1 MTSRRCRRR
10 SEEPN
15 DSDCRNAG
23 LRYRRVCAHARYRT
37 RRQTES
43 HRTPRYR
50 VRFQLEGQPAHEA
63 MVGPNPRQYLVEHLR
78 GSKPGDFVKV
88 KLSED
93 GKSIVDWVNRTDEEF
108 WRNFDATYG

>member
-1 MTSRRCRRR
+1 
-10 SEEPN
+10 
-15 DSDCRNAG
+15 
-23 LRYRRVCAHARYRT
+23 
-37 RRQTES
+37 
-43 HRTPRYR
+43 
-50 VRFQLEGQPAHEA
+50 